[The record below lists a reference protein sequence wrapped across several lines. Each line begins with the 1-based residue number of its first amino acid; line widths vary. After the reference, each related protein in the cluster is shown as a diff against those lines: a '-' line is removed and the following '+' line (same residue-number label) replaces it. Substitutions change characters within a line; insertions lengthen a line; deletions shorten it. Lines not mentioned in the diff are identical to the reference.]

1 MRQLD
6 DAEIDETLQTV
17 GIGTLSMV
25 DGEQPYGIPVPFGYG
40 DGEINFLLQTDRGA
54 ESRKL
59 TALGENARVCLT
71 AVDEEQ
77 EPEVWRS
84 VVVTGELVAVPVERE
99 ADAIN
104 ALADNAAF
112 APGYSV
118 VDAPPESIDLHVF
131 RLEPTEISGR
141 EFSEQGISDGGR

>member
-6 DAEIDETLQTV
+6 DTEIDETLQAV

-25 DGEQPYGIPVPFGYG
+25 DGDQPYGIPVPFGYD
-40 DGEINFLLQTDRGA
+40 DGEISFLLQSDRGA

-59 TALGENARVCLT
+59 AALAENARVCLT
-71 AVDEEQ
+71 AVDERQ

-84 VVVTGELVAVPVERE
+84 VVVTGELVELPVGEEDDAV
-99 ADAIN
+99 A
-104 ALADNAAF
+104 ALADNATF

-118 VDAPPESIDLHVF
+118 VDAPAETVDLHVF
-131 RLEPTEISGR
+131 RLEPSEISGR
-141 EFSEQGISDGGR
+141 EFSDR

>member
-1 MRQLD
+1 MRQID
-6 DAEIDETLQTV
+6 DGEVGETLQAV

-25 DGEQPYGIPVPFGYG
+25 DGDQPYGIPVPFGYD

-59 TALGENARVCLT
+59 AALAENARVCLT
-71 AVDEEQ
+71 VVDEEQ

-84 VVVTGELVAVPVERE
+84 VVVTGELIELPVDDEGDAVG
-99 ADAIN
+99 
-104 ALADNAAF
+104 ALADNATF

-118 VDAPPESIDLHVF
+118 VDAPAENVDIHVF

-141 EFSEQGISDGGR
+141 EFSDR